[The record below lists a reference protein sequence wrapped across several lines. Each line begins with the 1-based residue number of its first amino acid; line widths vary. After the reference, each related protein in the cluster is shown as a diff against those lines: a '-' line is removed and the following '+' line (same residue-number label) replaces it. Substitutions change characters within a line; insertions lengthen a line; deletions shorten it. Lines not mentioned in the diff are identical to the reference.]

1 MSLTPATLTTRSEN
15 LFAAAF
21 NLAIEGNHRESD
33 ELLEMAHEM
42 RELEQRISHI
52 ALHAPA
58 NLALLL
64 VKSAMTGFSDDA
76 DASEYVA
83 ENRETIQFYA
93 DSDAQLRS
101 LIDAT
106 FNPPLYKR
114 NQFQLSSDELE
125 AARLEIGRRSV
136 TDPGRK
142 AVSDPVITPA
152 AIAIA
157 ARGFKEFTS
166 GGRCSI
172 LRQCPECR
180 NKYSTKVHFNR
191 EIYWHCPH
199 CNTIKEA

>member
-152 AIAIA
+152 AVAIA

-180 NKYSTKVHFNR
+180 NKYSTKVHFNS